1 MRYLFL
7 LPFVMLLCSCFG
19 EQRFYREITAE
30 EYSRFKPVDTLA
42 EKPGLLITKCQDKG
56 EYEFFSYLIHKNDRH
71 FKLDSDAYPE
81 NDSAFIWYKPAYV
94 YVSGESEFQ
103 KDGIWIHAEFT
114 VKKDKI
120 IPIMPVNSIQ
130 YHVDSLPPGYKDV
143 NRPKAEGIYFYE
155 NNRLNLISKEQSEDA
170 FNGYKKNGF
179 YFIPNSGRLFTR
191 HSINE
196 IN

>member
-30 EYSRFKPVDTLA
+30 EYGEMKPIDTLTK
-42 EKPGLLITKCQDKG
+42 KPGLLITRGVSQFYTPDI
-56 EYEFFSYLIHKNDRH
+56 FILKNDRY
-71 FKLDSDAYPE
+71 FKLDYDTFPE
-81 NDSAFIWYKPAYV
+81 NDSIVIWYAPAYS
-94 YVSGESEFQ
+94 YSEDDHGFQ
-103 KDGIWIHAEFT
+103 KDGIWVHTEFT
-114 VKKDKI
+114 VKRDKI
-120 IPIMPVNSIQ
+120 IPIMPMNSIQ
-130 YHVDSLPPGYKDV
+130 YHVDSLPPGYKDI

-155 NNRLNLISKEQSEDA
+155 NNRLNLVSKEQSEDA